1 LFKEGVVTYDE
12 WEQQVPREIK
22 ADSVWR
28 IKAFRLGL
36 FLSDLARLDAKP
48 LWRRR
53 ETTEIADQLTRAAW
67 RISSC
72 VEEGYSRDTRKARS
86 LFYEYALG
94 SAREARGWYYKGR
107 EALPPKVVEHRL
119 SVCAELIK
127 LQWSPP
133 SAAEPAESAT
143 SAFVSLCAIH

>member
-1 LFKEGVVTYDE
+1 MTYDE

-127 LQWSPP
+127 LLLTMV
-133 SAAEPAESAT
+133 AT
-143 SAFVSLCAIH
+143 ERRRTGRISD